1 MERAVEQKVRE
12 CKEVVIQGLEKT
24 IQHKMVYMFLKDH
37 KKEGMVKQFSVNSK
51 VGTIKIEFDTHE
63 SARAFYDETNFVE
76 KILIRPFNVYFS
88 LTLCDD
94 EMKKYYLEGIS
105 E

>member
-12 CKEVVIQGLEKT
+12 CRELVIQGLEKT

-37 KKEGMVKQFSVNSK
+37 KKETHVKQFTVNSK

-63 SARAFYDETNFVE
+63 QARQFYD
-76 KILIRPFNVYFS
+76 
-88 LTLCDD
+88 
-94 EMKKYYLEGIS
+94 
-105 E
+105 